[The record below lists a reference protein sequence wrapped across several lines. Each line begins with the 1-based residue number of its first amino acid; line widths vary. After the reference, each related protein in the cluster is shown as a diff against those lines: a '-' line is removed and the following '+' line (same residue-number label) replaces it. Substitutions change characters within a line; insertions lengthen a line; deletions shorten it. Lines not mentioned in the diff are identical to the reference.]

1 MQNILSQKS
10 QYAEGNLNRVISK
23 MSYSKMIKLR
33 KTVFSEDGFLI
44 SFEVIVDLDFQ
55 GAPYAKFLDKSESKN
70 PNSYALFSSRR
81 NIVQNLARWMHQKKA
96 SGSFNSSVDVSTKKK
111 FNKFLF
117 FLVKKKLADNRVTN
131 QSNFIE
137 TAKAKS
143 QLAVDAGTDNFV
155 NYLGAQIA
163 LEHITTLNK
172 TKFF

>member
-1 MQNILSQKS
+1 
-10 QYAEGNLNRVISK
+10 
-23 MSYSKMIKLR
+23 
-33 KTVFSEDGFLI
+33 
-44 SFEVIVDLDFQ
+44 
-55 GAPYAKFLDKSESKN
+55 
-70 PNSYALFSSRR
+70 
-81 NIVQNLARWMHQKKA
+81 MHQKKA
-96 SGSFNSSVDVSTKKK
+96 AGSFNSSVDVSTKKK
-111 FNKFLF
+111 FNTFLF